1 MGYYVTNNSDIDK
14 FGFVGG
20 VLFLCFEGK
29 RIFFRR
35 VTKRC
40 TGEEKVGL
48 FKEV

>member
-29 RIFFRR
+29 RVFFRR
-35 VTKRC
+35 DTKGC
-40 TGEEKVGL
+40 TGEEKAGL
-48 FKEV
+48 FKKV